1 MPALTRS
8 RRRSRSGQAAVLI
21 ALCLFS
27 LVIFLALATNMGILV
42 NDKIR
47 MQNAAD
53 LAAYGAAYKEAQRL
67 NVLVEK
73 NRLIE
78 DKVVECRTNLTAQPW
93 DNDCSCEAR
102 SELAEEYIEI
112 CRNEI
117 EILANEFLLEARWN
131 QTVQP
136 AMDVGL
142 ATMEA
147 NIPGLV
153 NAGSQMHQGLG
164 SAMQQGAYQAEGTAV
179 NGNIPLA
186 SIAPFSRAVSNFNYP
201 VLLLCRTAV
210 GCVPAGIVPSAQT
223 HQLRTWYYKDSV
235 NPDIWVLA
243 ETRGTM
249 RSAYLDVAYSAVG
262 SDGGYFG
269 ASSTG
274 GTDTMVAMAIAKP
287 FGGSVGPA
295 PGVTSPEE
303 RNGNID
309 PEGPYWVE
317 RSSAVAQDAM
327 LDQYRARMAGF
338 NEWAWSMDPTSGAN
352 AQTNPRDALL
362 NVPQWTTHA
371 GKFRH

>member
-1 MPALTRS
+1 MRALTR
-8 RRRSRSGQAAVLI
+8 RRARGGQAAVLI

-47 MQNAAD
+47 MQNTAD

-73 NRLIE
+73 NRLIV
-78 DKVVECRTNLTAQPW
+78 DKVEDCRDALTAQPW

-102 SELAEEYIEI
+102 SELAEEYITI
-112 CRNEI
+112 CEAEI
-117 EILANEFLLEARWN
+117 EQLANDFLLEARWN

-136 AMDVGL
+136 AMAVGL

-153 NAGSQMHQGLG
+153 NAGSKMHQGIG
-164 SAMQQGAYQAEGTAV
+164 ASSQSGAYRAEGTQV
-179 NGNIPLA
+179 NGNASLA
-186 SIAPFSRAVSNFNYP
+186 SIANYSRAVSNFNYP

-223 HQLRTWYYKDSV
+223 HQLRSWYYKDDI
-235 NPDIWVLA
+235 NPDIWVMA

-249 RSAYLDVAYSAVG
+249 RAAFLDVAYSASG

-274 GTDTMVAMAIAKP
+274 GTDQMVAMAIAKP

-295 PGVTSPEE
+295 PGVTSPDE
-303 RNGNID
+303 RDGNINLA
-309 PEGPYWVE
+309 GPYY
-317 RSSAVAQDAM
+317 VAAGTEVARDAM
-327 LDQYRARMAGF
+327 VDEYRARLAGF
-338 NEWAWSMDPTSGAN
+338 GEWSWSQDTSNGAD
-352 AQTNPRDALL
+352 ADTNPRDALYAIAE
-362 NVPQWTTHA
+362 WASHA